1 MRITTTTEPQPA
13 PDGQHAP
20 QPRQTPH
27 GQPPTQDAAAR
38 VLTPRPESGP
48 LGILRMMREDLHVVV
63 ERDPSVR
70 GVLEAAL
77 HPALTALWT
86 HRIAH
91 RLHRRGLRLTAK
103 VLSRWARRVTSTEIH
118 PGAVLG
124 RRVFIDHGAAVV
136 IGETCTVGDD
146 VTIYHQV
153 TLGAVG
159 WWSDNERPE
168 GARRH
173 PVVGNGVILGTNA
186 TVLGPVTVGD
196 HAVIGAQAL
205 VNKDVPAGARVLA
218 PTAVVKHVGRRPELM
233 EDVFATIASAG
244 SW

>member
-1 MRITTTTEPQPA
+1 MFQI
-13 PDGQHAP
+13 
-20 QPRQTPH
+20 
-27 GQPPTQDAAAR
+27 
-38 VLTPRPESGP
+38 
-48 LGILRMMREDLHVVV
+48 MKEDLEVVV
-63 ERDPSVR
+63 ARDPSMR
-70 GVLEAAL
+70 NRREALLHAAL
-77 HPALTALWT
+77 PALWA

-91 RLHRRGLRLTAK
+91 RLHQRGHRMTA
-103 VLSRWARRVTSTEIH
+103 RIIAWHARRSTSVEIH

-136 IGETCTVGDD
+136 IGETAVVGDD

-159 WWSDNERPE
+159 WWSDNNRPE
-168 GARRH
+168 GDRRH
-173 PVVGNGVILGTNA
+173 PVVGAHVVLGTNA
-186 TVLGPVTVGD
+186 TVLGPVTIGS

-218 PTAVVKHVGRRPELM
+218 ATAVIKTVGRRPEPM
-233 EDVFATIASAG
+233 EDLYAMTASAG

>member
-1 MRITTTTEPQPA
+1 MNAISKEPASVLPFRPPA
-13 PDGQHAP
+13 GPGTRSATPTATPPD
-20 QPRQTPH
+20 
-27 GQPPTQDAAAR
+27 
-38 VLTPRPESGP
+38 LTRMG
-48 LGILRMMREDLHVVV
+48 LLRLMREDLDVVV

-70 GVLEAAL
+70 GRREAVL

-91 RLHRRGLRLTAK
+91 RLHTAGRRLPARLLA
-103 VLSRWARRVTSTEIH
+103 RWARRVTAVEIH

-136 IGETCTVGDD
+136 IGETCTIGDD

-159 WWSDNERPE
+159 WWSDNRRPE

-173 PVVGNGVILGTNA
+173 PVVGRNVILGTNA

-196 HAVIGAQAL
+196 DAIIGAQAL
-205 VNKDVPAGARVLA
+205 VNKDVPDGMRMLA
-218 PTAVVKHVGRRPELM
+218 ATASGRPPGRPA
-233 EDVFATIASAG
+233 EDDIASIASAG

>member
-1 MRITTTTEPQPA
+1 MAVDPPGLFRI
-13 PDGQHAP
+13 
-20 QPRQTPH
+20 
-27 GQPPTQDAAAR
+27 
-38 VLTPRPESGP
+38 
-48 LGILRMMREDLHVVV
+48 MREDLDVVV
-63 ERDPSVR
+63 ARDPSMR
-70 GVLEAAL
+70 NRREALLHAAL
-77 HPALTALWT
+77 PALWA
-86 HRIAH
+86 HRVAH
-91 RLHRRGLRLTAK
+91 RLHRRGLRMTA
-103 VLSRWARRVTSTEIH
+103 RAIAWYARRSTAVEIH

-136 IGETCTVGDD
+136 IGETAVVGDD

-173 PVVGNGVILGTNA
+173 PVVGRHVVLGTNA
-186 TVLGPVTVGD
+186 TVLGPVTIGE

-218 PTAVVKHVGRRPELM
+218 ATAVIKVVGSQPEPM
-233 EDVFATIASAG
+233 EDLYAATASAG

>member
-1 MRITTTTEPQPA
+1 MNVTSKEPASVLPFRPSTGAGARPATPTATPPDVTRI
-13 PDGQHAP
+13 G
-20 QPRQTPH
+20 
-27 GQPPTQDAAAR
+27 
-38 VLTPRPESGP
+38 L
-48 LGILRMMREDLHVVV
+48 LRLMREDLDVVV

-70 GVLEAAL
+70 SRLEAAL

-86 HRIAH
+86 HRVAH
-91 RLHRRGLRLTAK
+91 RLHAAGRRLPAR
-103 VLSRWARRVTSTEIH
+103 VLSRWARRLTAVEIH

-136 IGETCTVGDD
+136 IGETCTIGDD

-159 WWSDNERPE
+159 WWSDNRRPE

-173 PVVGNGVILGTNA
+173 PVVGRNVVLGTNA

-196 HAVIGAQAL
+196 DAVIGAQAL
-205 VNKDVPAGARVLA
+205 VNKDVPEGMRMLA
-218 PTAVVKHVGRRPELM
+218 ATASGLPPGRRAD
-233 EDVFATIASAG
+233 DVMASIASAG